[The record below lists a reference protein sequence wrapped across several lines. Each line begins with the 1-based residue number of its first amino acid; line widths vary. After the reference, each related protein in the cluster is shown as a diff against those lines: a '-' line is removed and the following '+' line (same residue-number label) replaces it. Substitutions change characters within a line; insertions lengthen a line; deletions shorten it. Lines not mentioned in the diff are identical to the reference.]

1 RLRGSVRVGVG
12 YGADP
17 AKVKEILERAARE
30 HPDADK
36 TPGFEPTAY
45 LEKFGESSVDFV
57 LKFFH
62 HVKRD
67 RDRNRIP
74 GEVQERIYRD
84 LTAAGIDI
92 PLPQRVITVKGDV
105 PPGGLEG
112 NGGGHAR
119 TAVQERKGP

>member
-1 RLRGSVRVGVG
+1 VRLRALVRVGVN
-12 YGADP
+12 YGADT
-17 AKVKEILERAARE
+17 AKVRDILERAARE
-30 HPDADK
+30 HPDCDTA
-36 TPGFEPTAY
+36 PGFEPTSY

-84 LTAAGIDI
+84 LAAAGIDI
-92 PLPQRVITVKGDV
+92 PFPQRVVTLKGEL
-105 PPGGLEG
+105 PT
-112 NGGGHAR
+112 NGHNPAAR
-119 TAVQERKGP
+119 ASAVQELPKGP